1 MNNFFLKILLC
12 SVILLCSC
20 NSITIPIEVKKEDEN
35 VTSKSQLK
43 YTTANN
49 LRAVLSDEISDEVDF
64 EHKWYGTYGIIYFPR
79 NITKLSTQLFAK
91 NNYVTS
97 VSINGNITSIDKAFS
112 GCSRLTNIT
121 IPNSV
126 TEIGIYAFD
135 GCSSLTSVT
144 IPDSVTT
151 IGNWAFQDCSSLTN
165 ITIPNSVTEI
175 GEYAFSS
182 CSSMTSVT
190 IPNSVTEIGEYAF
203 YKCSSLTSIII
214 PDSVTSIEGWAFSK
228 CVNLTHIVIG
238 NSVRSIGYSAFDYC
252 DYLTRVYCKSTTPP
266 IIYNNIFY
274 KSRSKVYIY
283 VPTASVNRY
292 KSTWGLYCEDC
303 HIEGYNF
310 N

>member
-20 NSITIPIEVKKEDEN
+20 NSITIPIEVKKEDKN

-151 IGNWAFQDCSSLTN
+151 IGNWAFQDCSSLT
-165 ITIPNSVTEI
+165 
-175 GEYAFSS
+175 
-182 CSSMTSVT
+182 
-190 IPNSVTEIGEYAF
+190 
-203 YKCSSLTSIII
+203 SIII
-214 PDSVTSIEGWAFSK
+214 PDSVTSIESWAFSK
-228 CVNLTHIVIG
+228 CINLTHIVIG
-238 NSVRSIGYSAFDYC
+238 NSVKSIGYSAFDYC

-310 N
+310 K

>member
-112 GCSRLTNIT
+112 GCSILTNIT
-121 IPNSV
+121 IPNIV

-175 GEYAFSS
+175 GEYAF
-182 CSSMTSVT
+182 
-190 IPNSVTEIGEYAF
+190 

-214 PDSVTSIEGWAFSK
+214 PDSVTSIESWAFSK
-228 CVNLTHIVIG
+228 CINLTHIVIG
-238 NSVRSIGYSAFDYC
+238 NSVKSIGYSAFDYC

>member
-20 NSITIPIEVKKEDEN
+20 NSITIPIEVKKEDKN

-175 GEYAFSS
+175 GEYAF
-182 CSSMTSVT
+182 
-190 IPNSVTEIGEYAF
+190 

-214 PDSVTSIEGWAFSK
+214 PDSVTSIESWAFSK
-228 CVNLTHIVIG
+228 CINLTHIVIG
-238 NSVRSIGYSAFDYC
+238 NSVKSIGYSAFDYC

-266 IIYNNIFY
+266 IIYNNIF
-274 KSRSKVYIY
+274 
-283 VPTASVNRY
+283 
-292 KSTWGLYCEDC
+292 
-303 HIEGYNF
+303 
-310 N
+310 

>member
-97 VSINGNITSIDKAFS
+97 VSINGNIRSIDKAFS

-151 IGNWAFQDCSSLTN
+151 IGNWAFQDCSSLTSV
-165 ITIPNSVTEI
+165 TIPDSVTEI
-175 GEYAFSS
+175 GIQAFNS
-182 CSSMTSVT
+182 CSSLKSV
-190 IPNSVTEIGEYAF
+190 
-203 YKCSSLTSIII
+203 
-214 PDSVTSIEGWAFSK
+214 
-228 CVNLTHIVIG
+228 
-238 NSVRSIGYSAFDYC
+238 
-252 DYLTRVYCKSTTPP
+252 YLAPTTPP
-266 IIYNNIFY
+266 QGGSWMFTNNATDR
-274 KSRSKVYIY
+274 KIY
-283 VPTASVNRY
+283 VPASDDDSIINAFKAAAGWSEY
-292 KSTWGLYCEDC
+292 AAD
-303 HIEGYNF
+303 IEEYEF
-310 N
+310 TE